1 MFPFQ
6 ICIFKQRPR
15 WNINTR
21 LCVFFLLHAHKC
33 KVGMHNYLFPL
44 RCDPF
49 FFFFLTV
56 SMTGDRMLISICI
69 INEWCFKLT
78 RSLVKFSLHRYA
90 SAGGKIAYDCQV
102 QVYFPFASLFQIISQ
117 TIFIN
122 LHSGIMVL
130 FVL

>member
-44 RCDPF
+44 RCDPYYALHQAF
-49 FFFFLTV
+49 APLCTFLFLKEAQRPVSYGEVGGVVGRRSKGVMMQVLIKRLFPQGRRVEDCEFNKREKKKVCQHQKNFFL
-56 SMTGDRMLISICI
+56 
-69 INEWCFKLT
+69 N
-78 RSLVKFSLHRYA
+78 FS
-90 SAGGKIAYDCQV
+90 
-102 QVYFPFASLFQIISQ
+102 VY
-117 TIFIN
+117 T
-122 LHSGIMVL
+122 
-130 FVL
+130 